1 MDPQSSTVHQFHHFL
16 CHFTQNYQK
25 NNLGPP
31 SGPTEDPKYDFCPN
45 LFKIKLTYEM
55 LTSYVV
61 YKCSW
66 ILVLPGRII
75 IDCIEVRP

>member
-31 SGPTEDPKYDFCPN
+31 SGPTKDPKYDFFPY
-45 LFKIKLTYEM
+45 LFKM
-55 LTSYVV
+55 GSSVGP
-61 YKCSW
+61 
-66 ILVLPGRII
+66 PGGSENFF
-75 IDCIEVRP
+75 DNFY